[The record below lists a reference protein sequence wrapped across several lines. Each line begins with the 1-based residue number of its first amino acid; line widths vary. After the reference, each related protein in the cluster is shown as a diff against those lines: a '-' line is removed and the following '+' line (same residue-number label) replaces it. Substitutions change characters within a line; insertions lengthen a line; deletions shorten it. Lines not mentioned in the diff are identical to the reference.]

1 MRGRG
6 VHIVVISFMP
16 VRAECAPLSL
26 HRTLEWSFAPR
37 VPARSRAR
45 MRRVTLMVRSVD
57 ARAAW
62 FRLQSLLLYV
72 CAAQDQERKG

>member
-37 VPARSRAR
+37 VPARSRAH
-45 MRRVTLMVRSVD
+45 MRPLGANLTKGPVFSSVR
-57 ARAAW
+57 RI
-62 FRLQSLLLYV
+62 
-72 CAAQDQERKG
+72 